1 MHELYEEYTN
11 EYNLKIKEE
20 TKIIRKN
27 SRKLKKYKKGKFF

>member
-27 SRKLKKYKKGKFF
+27 ARK